1 MNQQDFIAICII
13 ALLFFLLLVF
23 CFARFIIWLTRKPKL
38 IIEEPP
44 MMSQTISYGGSSSSS
59 SERNEYNYYTDSHDQ
74 AAYYYPAQ
82 SVYPQY
88 AGQAPANYSEPV
100 ASGEGDSR
108 SQRPDYST
116 PVYQPSP
123 QQPQTPIYQPPVTP
137 SPDSEQEPTRPDM
150 PDIPQQPGP
159 VYYQPTYNTPQQ
171 TVYYQPGPSVDFYD
185 NTPASQPAQS
195 DNWPFPQ
202 YEPPAIT
209 PIAPP
214 MPYEDDGYQAPDFSA
229 IPPYPLE
236 PAQPGYHWGVP
247 ETPLTYDEQLLQ
259 GYTGPV
265 LMSDE
270 PLYIPDVDDVPVASY
285 PEPAPMIVDADP
297 TKE

>member
-1 MNQQDFIAICII
+1 MTQQDFIAICIV
-13 ALLFFLLLVF
+13 ALLFFLLLVLF
-23 CFARFIIWLTRKPKL
+23 IGARFVLWFTRAPKV
-38 IIEEPP
+38 EEEAP
-44 MMSQTISYGGSSSSS
+44 MISQTVSYGGSSSA
-59 SERNEYNYYTDSHDQ
+59 SETNNQHHNYYTTDSHDQ
-74 AAYYYPAQ
+74 ANNYYTTPAQPVQPYYPE
-82 SVYPQY
+82 PQGQPAPVIPSNV
-88 AGQAPANYSEPV
+88 AGDP
-100 ASGEGDSR
+100 R

-123 QQPQTPIYQPPVTP
+123 QQPA
-137 SPDSEQEPTRPDM
+137 
-150 PDIPQQPGP
+150 QQPGP
-159 VYYQPTYNTPQQ
+159 VYYQPTYNMPQQ

-185 NTPASQPAQS
+185 NTPAPQPVQS

-209 PIAPP
+209 PIAPS

-236 PAQPGYHWGVP
+236 PAQPGYHWGIP

-259 GYTGPV
+259 GYMGPV